1 MTVESAA
8 FISGLVASDPQ
19 GSDSISEGDDHL
31 RVIKT
36 AVQGTFPNGNAAIN
50 GIHTGDSQPTSRS
63 AGQLWFDTTNNV
75 LKIRNEADAGWITL
89 NVSPVTDFKLL
100 GSNTVGWILPTA
112 DGISGQYLTT
122 NASGDLDWTSASGDE
137 LPQGGHS
144 GKFLTTDGST
154 ASWAASF
161 SKAASCAFRATMS
174 THQDVLNVTSATIV
188 YDTANSAPTSYDV
201 GSDFNTSTYK
211 FTAPETGYYYIEA
224 ASRWSGSGGSGAHS
238 VDDDLHIVRTPD
250 GGSPSTVITTSALST
265 IGGDYLQSYPV
276 YQARGVLNLTALDT
290 IHVTVYAEA
299 GDFRITGGAVSSYF
313 GGFQVA

>member
-1 MTVESAA
+1 
-8 FISGLVASDPQ
+8 
-19 GSDSISEGDDHL
+19 
-31 RVIKT
+31 
-36 AVQGTFPNGNAAIN
+36 
-50 GIHTGDSQPTSRS
+50 
-63 AGQLWFDTTNNV
+63 
-75 LKIRNEADAGWITL
+75 
-89 NVSPVTDFKLL
+89 
-100 GSNTVGWILPTA
+100 
-112 DGISGQYLTT
+112 
-122 NASGDLDWTSASGDE
+122 
-137 LPQGGHS
+137 
-144 GKFLTTDGST
+144 
-154 ASWAASF
+154 
-161 SKAASCAFRATMS
+161 MS